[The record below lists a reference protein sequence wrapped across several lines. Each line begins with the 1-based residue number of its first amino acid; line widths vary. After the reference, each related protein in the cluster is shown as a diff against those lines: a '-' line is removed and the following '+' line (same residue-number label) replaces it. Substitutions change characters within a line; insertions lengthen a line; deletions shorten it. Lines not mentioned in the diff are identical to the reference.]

1 MEEWEQNLDAL
12 KREEEELQIVRQKY
26 RKKVDD
32 TNEFLIECIM
42 SANAFRQDSIERN
55 DGTDFWE
62 EQFLLLKEIERK
74 NLDYQEECE
83 ERLSEELE
91 KIEEQKEICR
101 LDSEKIGTE

>member
-1 MEEWEQNLDAL
+1 MGTKFGCL

-91 KIEEQKEICR
+91 K
-101 LDSEKIGTE
+101 